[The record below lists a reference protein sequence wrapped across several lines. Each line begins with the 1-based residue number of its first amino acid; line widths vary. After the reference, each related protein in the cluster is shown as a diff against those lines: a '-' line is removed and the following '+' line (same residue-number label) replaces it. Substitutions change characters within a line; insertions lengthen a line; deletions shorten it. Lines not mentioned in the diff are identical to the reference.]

1 MNGLFFAIA
10 SLLWSVVNGI
20 RRIVHARLFRTSS
33 RFRPGKRVISVGNLQ
48 AGGTGKTPLIIA
60 LARQAVAKGLK
71 VAVLMRGYGGA
82 LEKCGGVIPPSP
94 LRAGSIEPELF
105 GDEAVLIHQA
115 VPECWVVVGADRKA
129 MVRKVQRKYWDNQPA
144 DLILLDDGFQN
155 LSMEKDLELLLVTS
169 HTLWTRVFRDFTLWA
184 RLASSVLWTKGEK
197 PPSWLLRSGLPFESL
212 KVVSSLA
219 TVEQR
224 ARRYRLVCGV
234 GDAEDLRRSAEAAG
248 FVIVDQVIFRDH
260 AQYESDLLRTLLHR
274 SAEERVRLLTTAKD
288 WVKWRGISS
297 EHVDILGVELQLPPQ
312 LQKKLDELWCSDSH
326 RQNPG

>member
-1 MNGLFFAIA
+1 MNGLFFAFA

-20 RRIVHARLFRTSS
+20 RRVVHAPLLRTQS
-33 RFRPGKRVISVGNLQ
+33 RFRAGKRVISVGNLQ
-48 AGGTGKTPLIIA
+48 AGGTGKSPLIIA
-60 LARQAVAKGLK
+60 LARQAVAKGLR

-82 LEKCGGVIPPSP
+82 LEKRGGVIPPSP
-94 LRAGSIEPELF
+94 MSAGPIEPELF

-129 MVRKVQRKYWDNQPA
+129 MIRKVQRKYWDNQPA

-169 HTLWTRVFRDFTLWA
+169 HTLWTRVFRDFSIWA
-184 RLASSVLWTKGEK
+184 RLASSVLWTKGEN
-197 PPSWLLRSGLPFESL
+197 PPSWLLRSGLPFENL
-212 KVVSSLA
+212 KIVSKQA
-219 TVEQR
+219 TGEQR

-234 GDAEDLRRSAEAAG
+234 GDAEDLRRSAQAAG
-248 FVIVDQVIFRDH
+248 FEIVDQVIFRDH
-260 AQYESDLLRTLLHR
+260 AHYESDLLQTLLRR

-297 EHVDILGVELQLPPQ
+297 DDVDILGVDLKMPPQ
-312 LQKKLDELWCSDSH
+312 LQKKLDELWCLDSH
-326 RQNPG
+326 RQNPR